1 MHRIISGMYPN
12 IDEKF
17 KELWEQRFSSLI
29 ELMKSG
35 RWILSARTRFFFLGY
50 HEWIESLCKYK
61 DFAILFMIPKN
72 CSSTEGVWVDM
83 EDLSSRYP
91 CRCYSCD
98 CSSRYK
104 MEYPILVPIEEL
116 FPLFATNY
124 LQAQVGEGSDCR
136 FLAAR
141 PTRCH
146 SRYKDA
152 KDTYLRLIK
161 ALGEVENENKAE
173 G

>member
-1 MHRIISGMYPN
+1 
-12 IDEKF
+12 
-17 KELWEQRFSSLI
+17 
-29 ELMKSG
+29 
-35 RWILSARTRFFFLGY
+35 
-50 HEWIESLCKYK
+50 
-61 DFAILFMIPKN
+61 
-72 CSSTEGVWVDM
+72 
-83 EDLSSRYP
+83 
-91 CRCYSCD
+91 
-98 CSSRYK
+98 